1 MNQSL
6 RKKGMFSKN
15 ILFLLLVLL
24 NKSVLSQGIDNLW
37 LMGYECCS
45 TYFNPMNLDFSSGS
59 LVIDTVQ
66 RNMNINSSNG
76 VISDKQ
82 GNLLF
87 YTNGVY
93 IANASDNI
101 MLNGTGLNPAQFTTN
116 HTHYGLTI
124 PQANLIIPFPEDSTK
139 YYLFHET
146 SDDAL
151 NTKSSF
157 YLYYSIIDMTLDNG
171 LGGVVQ
177 KNTILLNDTFLVGKM
192 TACKHANG
200 RDWWLI
206 KYEYQTGSVFKF
218 LITPIGIS
226 GPQKQNLQAIRYNAN
241 GQVVFSKQ
249 GDKYAFYDTN
259 KDLDIFNFDRCNGNF
274 HSRIHVDINDS
285 AAAGGVAFSPSG
297 RFLYVSSTSYVY
309 QFDMNAPNIAA
320 SQTTVA
326 VWDTFYSPIPPAA
339 TTYYLAQ
346 LAPDNK
352 IYINCGNSTLDIHV
366 INYPDSAGAACG
378 FCQHCIHLPAFNG
391 FTIPNH
397 PNYFLGTLVGS
408 VCDTLHIGIDD
419 VLNTNNT
426 FNLFPN
432 PANRLV
438 YVTQKTNDVIR
449 TVEVFNALGQKMNL
463 KYSTIKNNEYIEVN
477 VQSLLSGVYFMNIVT
492 DKEKVVRKF
501 IRE

>member
-1 MNQSL
+1 MNRSL
-6 RKKGMFSKN
+6 RKKGMLSKN
-15 ILFLLLVLL
+15 ILFLLLLFL
-24 NKSVLSQGIDNLW
+24 NKPSFSQGIDNLW

-45 TYFNPMNLDFSSGS
+45 TYFYPMNLDFSSGS

-66 RNMNINSSNG
+66 RNMNLESTNG
-76 VISDKQ
+76 VITDKQ

-93 IANASDNI
+93 IANANNDT
-101 MLNGTGLNPAQFTTN
+101 MLNGSGLNPSQFTTN
-116 HTHYGLTI
+116 HTYYGLTI
-124 PQANLIIPFPEDSTK
+124 PQLNLIIPFPQDSTK

-146 SDDAL
+146 MDDPL

-157 YLYYSIIDMTLDNG
+157 FLYYSVVDMNLDNG

-177 KNTILLNDTFLVGKM
+177 KNTILLNDTLLVGKM

-206 KYEYQTGSVFKF
+206 IHEYQTGFVLKF
-218 LITPIGIS
+218 LITPNGINV
-226 GPQKQNLQAIRYNAN
+226 PQKQNLQAIRYNSN

-249 GDKYAFYDTN
+249 GDKYAYYDE
-259 KDLDIFNFDRCNGNF
+259 KRDLDIFNFDRCNGNF

-320 SQTTVA
+320 SQKTVA
-326 VWDTFYSPIPPAA
+326 IWDTFYSPFPPAA

-366 INYPDSAGAACG
+366 INYPDSVGAACG
-378 FCQHCIHLPAFNG
+378 FCQHCIHLPALNN

-397 PNYFLGTLVGS
+397 PNYFLGPLVGS

-419 VLNTNNT
+419 VLHTDNT

-438 YVTQKTNDVIR
+438 YVTQKANEVIR
-449 TVEVFNALGQKMNL
+449 FIEVFNALGQKMNI

-477 VQSLLSGVYFMNIVT
+477 VQSLLTGVYFMNIVT